1 MKRRKKT
8 NFDLLHEEMMKRP
21 GSAAFA
27 AQADKD
33 WDVAV
38 QLHDLRERLGISQAD
53 LARKLKT
60 SQQQISRLENPAYEG
75 HSMRMLKRLAA
86 ALDATVELR
95 FVPLPRKRVR
105 A

>member
-8 NFDLLHEEMMKRP
+8 NFELMSEELMKRP
-21 GSAAFA
+21 GFAALA

-33 WDVAV
+33 WDVAI
-38 QLHDLRERLGISQAD
+38 QLHDLREKSGLSQAE
-53 LARKLKT
+53 LARRLKT

-86 ALDATVELR
+86 ALDATLELR
-95 FVPLPRKRVR
+95 FVPLPRKRAR

>member
-1 MKRRKKT
+1 LKKRKKT
-8 NFDLLHEEMMKRP
+8 NFDLLSEEMMKRP
-21 GSAAFA
+21 GAVALA

-33 WDVAV
+33 WDVAF
-38 QLHDLRERLGISQAD
+38 QLHDLRESMGISQAD

-86 ALDATVELR
+86 ALDATLELR
-95 FVPLPRKRVR
+95 FVPLPRKRSR